1 MPGFRFCGM
10 MLLTPVRDRS
20 SSSHGTGSW
29 YWMWTSSM
37 SWPIDRAEIARVDAT
52 SVFESTD
59 ETWLAS

>member
-1 MPGFRFCGM
+1 MTGFRFCGM
-10 MLLTPVRDRS
+10 MLLTPVRERSRS
-20 SSSHGTGSW
+20 SQGAGSW
-29 YWMWTSSM
+29 YWTCTSSM